1 MFRLSFTW
9 KLFLNLNVYY
19 NQFYML
25 SQVCSTLNPFYNK
38 KPPWYTFI
46 IITRNL
52 EKNGKW
58 SWNTISNISTWFQFF
73 LPEQIV
79 DDDHEISQLLSLLVQ
94 FFQDNLQSNIIMSS
108 SSTLILTLNINPFSL
123 CVCMWI
129 PSCRDRRLM
138 VNNYTR

>member
-1 MFRLSFTW
+1 
-9 KLFLNLNVYY
+9 
-19 NQFYML
+19 ML

-38 KPPWYTFI
+38 KTPWFTFN
-46 IITRNL
+46 IITKNL

-123 CVCMWI
+123 FPFFVYVCGYLHAEIDVWWLIII
-129 PSCRDRRLM
+129 PDNQIPLLLK
-138 VNNYTR
+138 VLKYLHKLLN

>member
-1 MFRLSFTW
+1 MRVLIVNHRPWKILYPCNIMFRLSFTW
-9 KLFLNLNVYY
+9 KLFLNSNVYY
-19 NQFYML
+19 NQFYMI

-38 KPPWYTFI
+38 KTPWFTFI
-46 IITRNL
+46 IITKNL

-94 FFQDNLQSNIIMSS
+94 FFRIIYN
-108 SSTLILTLNINPFSL
+108 LTLS
-123 CVCMWI
+123 WAAAA
-129 PSCRDRRLM
+129 RLSWP
-138 VNNYTR
+138 